1 MSLSPRVKI
10 CGLTRRSDAEDAVR
24 WGASYLGV
32 VLAPD
37 GRRSVAP
44 ERAAEVIGSLPLP
57 GVGVFVDQSEAEVLA
72 NAASAGV
79 RILQLHGSESPALC
93 QRLRQS
99 GWSVWKAV
107 RPRTAGEVLDAL
119 SAYGD
124 SIDALLLDAWSPV
137 APGGTGLRL
146 PWSEIAPVRDRVQG
160 PLRLVVAGGLD
171 SECVGEAVALLRPDV
186 VDVSSGVEV
195 TPGVKDAS
203 KMKTFLTT
211 VRAFAA
217 DPVSP
222 VL

>member
-1 MSLSPRVKI
+1 MILPPRVKI
-10 CGLTRRSDAEDAVR
+10 CGLTRRRDAEDAVR

-32 VLAPD
+32 VLAP
-37 GRRSVAP
+37 GGKRSVAP
-44 ERAAEVIGSLPLP
+44 EKAAEVIASLPVP

-93 QRLRQS
+93 QRLREG

-107 RPRTAGEVLDAL
+107 RTRTPGEVMDAV

-124 SIDALLLDAWSPV
+124 SVDALLLDAWSPV
-137 APGGTGLRL
+137 APGGTGLRF
-146 PWSEIAPVRDRVQG
+146 PWHEIAPVRDRVQE

-171 SECVGEAVALLRPDV
+171 SGCVGEAIALLQPDV

-195 TPGVKDAS
+195 TPGVKDSS

-211 VRAFAA
+211 VRASAP

-222 VL
+222 VR